1 MDDIGS
7 YHPKI
12 LDHVTNVK
20 EEGFHMEQSSPRVK
34 SADRVL
40 DIFELFTEEKDSFTL
55 TEIAKSLNMPSS
67 STYQIL
73 QNMLSRGYLETDSSG
88 KNFQLGNK
96 IFEIRVKHR
105 LNTDLTKEFYRS
117 ATKIAEILNE
127 TVFLSIRSGDNN
139 VYIAEKQ
146 IAQPMRFNNN
156 LGSVLP
162 LHASASGKILLSR
175 MSDEEIDSL
184 YPNEQLLTYTSK
196 TVSSVTALKAELI
209 KVREENIAYNY
220 GESIEGVHCIA
231 GPIIDMEGHVVA
243 SVSVS
248 IPEIRI
254 TDLLWENAHLCISKA
269 CNEISNRMYLQN

>member
-1 MDDIGS
+1 
-7 YHPKI
+7 
-12 LDHVTNVK
+12 
-20 EEGFHMEQSSPRVK
+20 MEQSSPRVK

-105 LNTDLTKEFYRS
+105 LNTDLTKEFYRAAS
-117 ATKIAEILNE
+117 KIAEILNE

-146 IAQPMRFNNN
+146 IAQPLRFNNN
-156 LGSVLP
+156 LGTVLP

-175 MSDEEIDSL
+175 LTDEEMDVL

-209 KVREENIAYNY
+209 KVRKENIAYNY

-254 TDLLWENAHLCISKA
+254 TDGLWENAHQCIVQA
-269 CNEISNRMYLQN
+269 CHEISNRLYLQN